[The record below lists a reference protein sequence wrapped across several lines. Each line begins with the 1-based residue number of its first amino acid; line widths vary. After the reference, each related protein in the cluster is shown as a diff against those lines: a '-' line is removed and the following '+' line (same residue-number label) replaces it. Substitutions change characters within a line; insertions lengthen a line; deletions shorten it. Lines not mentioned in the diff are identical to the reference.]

1 MLLKC
6 GPGKHGANDLFAER
20 GEKRMGQK
28 RAKFG
33 PRLGQKQKWARS
45 SRSNPLICLA
55 RPTRFERVTPAF
67 GGPETQSYRVLRSP
81 ANSNNRLILFVL
93 LSIVIH
99 VCPA

>member
-6 GPGKHGANDLFAER
+6 GPGKHGANGLFAER
-20 GEKRMGQK
+20 GEKRMGQ
-28 RAKFG
+28 RWAKFG

-67 GGPETQSYRVLRSP
+67 GGRERWSCEFRIG
-81 ANSNNRLILFVL
+81 N
-93 LSIVIH
+93 
-99 VCPA
+99 